1 MAKAQNAKEATDHLT
16 NLESRKRA
24 DFEAKRDDK
33 TNKVQTIAL
42 QEEVSHRQREGQ
54 LARASVNTHVRSS
67 LDHQK
72 FERASKAQVD
82 KKADFQGDIA
92 TTGLEFE
99 CYTRDPMVSAE
110 RRRTQDF
117 QRGQMDA
124 EKLKRVQQRED
135 EVKPDSTTLSDL
147 QIAEMRSQAESQH
160 KARREQLG
168 KTMQDQYRSSISSR
182 ISERQ
187 EQRAREAAE
196 AARQREAVQQQ
207 EQWEREAKV
216 A

>member
-1 MAKAQNAKEATDHLT
+1 
-16 NLESRKRA
+16 
-24 DFEAKRDDK
+24 
-33 TNKVQTIAL
+33 
-42 QEEVSHRQREGQ
+42 
-54 LARASVNTHVRSS
+54 
-67 LDHQK
+67 
-72 FERASKAQVD
+72 
-82 KKADFQGDIA
+82 
-92 TTGLEFE
+92 
-99 CYTRDPMVSAE
+99 
-110 RRRTQDF
+110 
-117 QRGQMDA
+117 MDA

-196 AARQREAVQQQ
+196 AARQREAIQQQ